1 MTFHWK
7 VKEKRKKSFSIEKI
21 MKKTTMKIILN
32 MRKILI

>member
-7 VKEKRKKSFSIEKI
+7 VKEKRKKSFLIEKI
-21 MKKTTMKIILN
+21 MKKTTMKMILN